1 MGLTFNPA
9 IKSRRM
15 GMCHKKK
22 IPKNIYE
29 SDGFVVEKGEKVVRR
44 KMLGC
49 IGVRKDRM
57 SQLTMLGGN
66 LEAIQN
72 D

>member
-29 SDGFVVEKGEKVVRR
+29 SDGFVVEW
-44 KMLGC
+44 
-49 IGVRKDRM
+49 GVG
-57 SQLTMLGGN
+57 SCGGKCWVA
-66 LEAIQN
+66 LVSERTG
-72 D
+72 